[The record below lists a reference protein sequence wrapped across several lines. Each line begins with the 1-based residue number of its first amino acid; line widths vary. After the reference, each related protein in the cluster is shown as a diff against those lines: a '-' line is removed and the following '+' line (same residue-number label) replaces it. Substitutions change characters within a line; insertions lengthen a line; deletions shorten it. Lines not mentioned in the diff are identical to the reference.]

1 MEIKCRYIGEITSCG
16 GRMTIRC
23 GEVRHDLLIDEII
36 NEKGIDYVLNAIG
49 GDDILKYLTSKG

>member
-1 MEIKCRYIGEITSCG
+1 MKIHVSGKVLIEGNGAEAIINAEISRP
-16 GRMTIRC
+16 
-23 GEVRHDLLIDEII
+23 DLLIDEII

>member
-1 MEIKCRYIGEITSCG
+1 MKIHASGKVLIEGNGVEAIINAEISRP
-16 GRMTIRC
+16 
-23 GEVRHDLLIDEII
+23 DLLIDEII